1 MATAKKK
8 TAAKSAVKKA
18 PAKAGKRPAVSGA
31 KAAGAAPAAS
41 GEKAKLL
48 AQLAGAL
55 GIPAAEVELRALR
68 ELAGAL
74 AAKNGAKSE
83 AKSDAKARP
92 EAAAAD
98 KPKAKSTGT
107 GLPQR
112 LYLLMAGRGLDGGGM
127 PIEVIDTPCIL
138 GSSKRST
145 VWVNQP
151 QIETRH
157 LQIYESDGGW
167 TLEDLGSEH
176 GTFRGDERVTRRAIE
191 HGDEFLLAGYLRM
204 RTELR

>member
-1 MATAKKK
+1 MATAKKKK

-18 PAKAGKRPAVSGA
+18 AGKSAGA
-31 KAAGAAPAAS
+31 GKAAG

-48 AQLAGAL
+48 AQLAKAL

-68 ELAGAL
+68 ELAGTTGGQR
-74 AAKNGAKSE
+74 AAKKEAKSE
-83 AKSDAKARP
+83 ANARP
-92 EAAAAD
+92 ETAAPVE
-98 KPKAKSTGT
+98 KPKGKSTNT

-151 QIETRH
+151 RIETKH

-176 GTFRGDERVTRRAIE
+176 GTFRGDERVTRREIE